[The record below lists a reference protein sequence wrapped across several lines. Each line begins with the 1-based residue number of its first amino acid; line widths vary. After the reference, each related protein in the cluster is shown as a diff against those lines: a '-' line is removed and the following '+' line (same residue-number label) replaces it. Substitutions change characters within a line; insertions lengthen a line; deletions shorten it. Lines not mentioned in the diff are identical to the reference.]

1 MGRKSISHIRKP
13 EILKHT
19 YKVVEEEGFKGMTIG
34 KIAKRMGVNS
44 GLLIHYF
51 KSKEGLIME
60 MVDFL
65 YETSMNNYIKE
76 LKVLTSS
83 RERME
88 TLLEI
93 LFDASGTWP
102 QRDAVF
108 WSCYAM
114 GFRDEKIRE
123 RIRGMMLKFIEFG
136 IEEIADWEASGLA
149 SVEDK
154 KNASAKIF
162 ALSEGFGIVKNSL
175 DDPDLIE
182 DIAVFFKNTTLKILN
197 SNSTPNQAQP

>member
-60 MVDFL
+60 MVEFL
-65 YETSMNNYIKE
+65 YQSSMNKYIKE
-76 LKVLTSS
+76 LESHTSAQD
-83 RERME
+83 RLE
-88 TLLEI
+88 TLLDI
-93 LFDASGTWP
+93 LFDTSGTRP

-114 GFRDEKIRE
+114 GFRDEAIHEKIK
-123 RIRGMMLKFIEFG
+123 GMMEKFIEFG
-136 IEEIADWEASGLA
+136 VEEITNWEDNDLVN
-149 SVEDK
+149 VEDK
-154 KNASAKIF
+154 ATASAIIL
-162 ALSEGFGIVKNSL
+162 ALHEGFGILRNTI
-175 DDPDLIE
+175 DDPD
-182 DIAVFFKNTTLKILN
+182 TLLDVAGFMKETALDTLN
-197 SNSTPNQAQP
+197 SKVFVN

>member
-60 MVDFL
+60 MVEFL
-65 YETSMNNYIKE
+65 YQSSMNKYIKE
-76 LKVLTSS
+76 LESHTSPQD
-83 RERME
+83 RLEN
-88 TLLEI
+88 LLDI
-93 LFDASGTWP
+93 LFDTSGTRP

-114 GFRDEKIRE
+114 GFRDEAIRE
-123 RIRGMMLKFIEFG
+123 KIKGMMEKFIEFG
-136 IEEIADWEASGLA
+136 IEEMTNWEESDLVSVDDKARAAAIILA
-149 SVEDK
+149 
-154 KNASAKIF
+154 
-162 ALSEGFGIVKNSL
+162 LHEGFGILRNSI
-175 DDPDLIE
+175 DDPD
-182 DIAVFFKNTTLKILN
+182 TLLDVARFMKHTALETLN
-197 SNSTPNQAQP
+197 SKVFVG